1 MFGKTLNLN
10 AEYYYTDFLKQ
21 VVVDMDTDPHAVLFY
36 NLGGRSY
43 SQVFQ
48 VEATYPF
55 FPGFT
60 LTAAYRWTDAKTT
73 YDGQLREKPL
83 TGKYKGLLTASY
95 QTPLG
100 LWQFDATLQL
110 NGGGRMPTPYEQG
123 DGAWS
128 WEHRYN
134 GFEQLSAQVTRLLP
148 QLVCLCRRGKPYQL
162 QAEESHYRRFRSVGK
177 QFRCHHGVGADAWG
191 KGVCRRTLQYS
202 TDIAVNQRDM
212 NSEN

>member
-1 MFGKTLNLN
+1 
-10 AEYYYTDFLKQ
+10 
-21 VVVDMDTDPHAVLFY
+21 MDTDPHAVLFY
-36 NLGGRSY
+36 NLGGRAY

-134 GFEQLSAQVTRLLP
+134 GFEQLSAQVTRYFRNWSVYVGGENLTNFKQKNP
-148 QLVCLCRRGKPYQL
+148 IIDASDPWGSNFDATMVWGPMYGAKAYVGV
-162 QAEESHYRRFRSVGK
+162 RFNIPR
-177 QFRCHHGVGADAWG
+177 
-191 KGVCRRTLQYS
+191 
-202 TDIAVNQRDM
+202 I
-212 NSEN
+212 